1 MSKNEPITA
10 ECENV
15 LLLLF
20 YYSGGVSLP
29 GEYIFRLKAPDTI
42 NSVLKKFFTAYN
54 VQGEKII
61 TVLKMYREAAVL
73 QKGVNGNLRRESA

>member
-1 MSKNEPITA
+1 MTRYIT
-10 ECENV
+10 ESMISDDVRQRE
-15 LLLLF
+15 L
-20 YYSGGVSLP
+20 
-29 GEYIFRLKAPDTI
+29 APDTI

-54 VQGEKII
+54 VQGGKII